1 MKGKKVNTTVTFF
14 RWRVGDVM
22 GKRNVGI
29 IINIKKGRIKKR
41 KNKLK
46 ESEKDM
52 HVVVSQPFVTLRRFP

>member
-1 MKGKKVNTTVTFF
+1 MKVKKVNTTVTFF

-22 GKRNVGI
+22 GKRNVGVI
-29 IINIKKGRIKKR
+29 IYIKKGRIKKR

-52 HVVVSQPFVTLRRFP
+52 HVVVS

>member
-1 MKGKKVNTTVTFF
+1 MKVKKATTTVTFF

-29 IINIKKGRIKKR
+29 IINIKKGQIKKT
-41 KNKLK
+41 KLK

>member
-29 IINIKKGRIKKR
+29 IINIKKGRIKKT
-41 KNKLK
+41 KLK

-52 HVVVSQPFVTLRRFP
+52 HVVVS